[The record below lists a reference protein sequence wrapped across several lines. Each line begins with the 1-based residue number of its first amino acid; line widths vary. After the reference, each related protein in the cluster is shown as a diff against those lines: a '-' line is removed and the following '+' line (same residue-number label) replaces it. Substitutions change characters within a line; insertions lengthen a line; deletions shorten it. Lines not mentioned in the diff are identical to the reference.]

1 MQAQTLLLIRSSSLT
16 AKEASALPRSF
27 QAVMG
32 AHPII
37 ARADVSLSA
46 KEIIGLAVHAGR
58 VLFDA
63 EVVFH
68 ERIAPMSGSLMP
80 LDQYVYTLDNVDS
93 SGGIDSTLPASL
105 DPISSSEAGIEAG
118 IEDAEII
125 LESSTSSTQ
134 QTSLAAPQRSIFD
147 RMNDTV
153 LEDET
158 VVPELIHWWDY
169 VDAGQTDVA
178 LSMIAQQ
185 PRLDHDSQMKARE
198 LMQSDDPEKA
208 VFVCFAA
215 RQFQWKSWVL
225 SIRKLFKH
233 VDPRVRAAA
242 VSAVG
247 ELAGPSLAPSVYLML
262 SDADPDVRGA
272 AEAAHRKLDR

>member
-1 MQAQTLLLIRSSSLT
+1 MQAQTLLLIRTSSLT
-16 AKEASALPRSF
+16 ANEANALPRSF
-27 QAVMG
+27 QAVLG

-37 ARADVSLSA
+37 ARADVSLNA

-68 ERIAPMSGSLMP
+68 ERIAPISGSLMP
-80 LDQYVYTLDNVDS
+80 LDQYVHTLDNADS
-93 SGGIDSTLPASL
+93 SGAMNPLHPVSIESSTASEF
-105 DPISSSEAGIEAG
+105 D

-125 LESSTSSTQ
+125 HESSTSSTQ

-185 PRLDHDSQMKARE
+185 PRLDHDSQTKARE

-225 SIRKLFKH
+225 SIRKLFTH

-247 ELAGPSLAPSVYLML
+247 ELAGPSLAPSVYPML
-262 SDADPDVRGA
+262 SDADPDVRRA

>member
-16 AKEASALPRSF
+16 AKEANALPRSF
-27 QAVMG
+27 QAVIG

-80 LDQYVYTLDNVDS
+80 LDQYVYTLDNANS
-93 SGGIDSTLPASL
+93 SKINDPMAPISL
-105 DPISSSEAGIEAG
+105 DLLSSSETV

-125 LESSTSSTQ
+125 QESSTSSTQ

-247 ELAGPSLAPSVYLML
+247 ELAGPSLAPSVYPML
-262 SDADPDVRGA
+262 SDADPDVRRA

>member
-1 MQAQTLLLIRSSSLT
+1 MQTQTLLLIRSSSLT
-16 AKEASALPRSF
+16 VKEANALPRSF

-32 AHPII
+32 SHPVI
-37 ARADVSLSA
+37 ARADVSMSA
-46 KEIIGLAVHAGR
+46 KEVVGLAVQAGR
-58 VLFDA
+58 ILFDA

-80 LDQYVYTLDNVDS
+80 LDQYVYTLENTHTASGVSVTSLNMNNSLNS
-93 SGGIDSTLPASL
+93 S
-105 DPISSSEAGIEAG
+105 IE
-118 IEDAEII
+118 EAEIVD
-125 LESSTSSTQ
+125 EQTTSSLQ
-134 QTSLAAPQRSIFD
+134 QTGLAAPQRSIFE

-153 LEDET
+153 LEDEAEAEAPSL
-158 VVPELIHWWDY
+158 VHWWDY
-169 VDAGQTDVA
+169 VDAGQTDIA
-178 LSMIAQQ
+178 LSMIAQE
-185 PRLDHDSQMKARE
+185 PRLKHDDQMKARE

-208 VFVCFAA
+208 VFICFAA

-225 SIRKLFKH
+225 SIRKLFTH

-247 ELAGPSLAPSVYLML
+247 ELAGPSLAPSVYPML
-262 SDADPDVRGA
+262 SDADPDVRRA